1 MISNIFISIV
11 CEILVKHCK
20 KPDFLTYLVNE
31 AHGWLQLLKREDV
44 VLFSLYSIYSYY
56 MWNSLWFGFE
66 ILCTKHQ
73 NNKSLTQ
80 RVAN

>member
-20 KPDFLTYLVNE
+20 KPNFLTYLVNE

-44 VLFSLYSIYSYY
+44 VLFSLY
-56 MWNSLWFGFE
+56 
-66 ILCTKHQ
+66 
-73 NNKSLTQ
+73 
-80 RVAN
+80 